1 MRKFLIIFSGL
12 VLVVSLIGITLH
24 NAEADTCVT
33 VKDRVLQYSPA
44 HYLNGVQPIK
54 PGFDP
59 FGYNYQAHLFNG
71 YYSNAYLGRDGF
83 PPYEG
88 DVDAFYQRLLDE
100 EIFPNIEEAKKKF
113 EGYWDES
120 GTSPKWV
127 PGLWYWSGRDVTLNM
142 KWNDT
147 WLSNKDCNEDGKLDR
162 GYACDPELA
171 NSSACEGAWDTNHQS
186 GTYTDLETG
195 KECHWTYF
203 VKIIKAQ
210 DDATKDRGV
219 W

>member
-1 MRKFLIIFSGL
+1 M
-12 VLVVSLIGITLH
+12 
-24 NAEADTCVT
+24 
-33 VKDRVLQYSPA
+33 
-44 HYLNGVQPIK
+44 K

-71 YYSNAYLGRDGF
+71 YYANAYLGRDGF

-88 DVDAFYQRLLDE
+88 DDGIYMQRLLDE
-100 EIFPNIEEAKKKF
+100 GYTDVEIANVQTK
-113 EGYWDES
+113 
-120 GTSPKWV
+120 
-127 PGLWYWSGRDVTLNM
+127 WYWSGRDVTLNM

-147 WLSNKDCNEDGKLDR
+147 WLSNKDCNGDGELDR
-162 GYACDPELA
+162 GYACDPENA

-203 VKIIKAQ
+203 VKIIKAP
-210 DDATKDRGV
+210 DNATVENAIWYAEDGTEIGPVIWTAYAVIQRVYNDPCAGDHGIEYLSPIGPGFGHIK
-219 W
+219 